1 VFQSG
6 VPCARHRQAQSNP
19 SRLPVNRSKPHG
31 SICVSAVEALRDCQR
46 WMRRSTK
53 AFHPQPRR
61 GAPHCRA
68 VCLTGGFYSEFAGM
82 ITTA

>member
-31 SICVSAVEALRDCQR
+31 SMLMIGLLHTHGRLALG
-46 WMRRSTK
+46 
-53 AFHPQPRR
+53 F
-61 GAPHCRA
+61 GALLLPIA
-68 VCLTGGFYSEFAGM
+68 LVCAPAHGWHSGM
-82 ITTA
+82 GARLGCEP

>member
-31 SICVSAVEALRDCQR
+31 SICVSAVEALCDCQR
-46 WMRRSTK
+46 WTPVQQSLLS
-53 AFHPQPRR
+53 AASA
-61 GAPHCRA
+61 APHCRT